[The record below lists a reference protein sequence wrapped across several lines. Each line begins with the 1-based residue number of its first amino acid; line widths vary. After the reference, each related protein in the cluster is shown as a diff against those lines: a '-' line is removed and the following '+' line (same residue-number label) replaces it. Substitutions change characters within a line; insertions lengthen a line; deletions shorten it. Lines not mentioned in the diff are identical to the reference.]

1 LTIYIFNIYLVYM
14 NTASILIKT
23 DPQLKE
29 KAQKTAEEMGISLT
43 SVINR
48 YLKHFIQTKS
58 ITFTTDEEIPNQQMI
73 DSLKQSE
80 KDYKAGRFISFK
92 SKKDVLSYLDKE
104 ILNEKKLKTS

>member
-1 LTIYIFNIYLVYM
+1 M

-48 YLKHFIQTKS
+48 YLKHFILSKS
-58 ITFTTDEEIPNQQMI
+58 ITFTVKDEIPTQYMI
-73 DSLKQSE
+73 DSLKE
-80 KDYKAGRFISFK
+80 AEEDVKKGR
-92 SKKDVLSYLDKE
+92 VLTFENPGDELAYLDKE
-104 ILNEKKLKTS
+104 IKDERKKQSTHNIHKVI

>member
-1 LTIYIFNIYLVYM
+1 M
-14 NTASILIKT
+14 NTTAILIKT
-23 DPQLKE
+23 DPKIKE

-58 ITFTTDEEIPNQQMI
+58 ITFTADEEIPSQYMI

-80 KDYKAGRFISFK
+80 EDYKAGRFISFK
-92 SKKDVLSYLDKE
+92 SGKDVHSYLDKE
-104 ILNEKKLKTS
+104 IENEKKRKTSSY

>member
-1 LTIYIFNIYLVYM
+1 M

-23 DPQLKE
+23 DPKLKD

-48 YLKHFIQTKS
+48 YLRHFTQTKS
-58 ITFTTDEEIPNQQMI
+58 ITFTAQDEVPSQYMA

-80 KDYKAGRFISFK
+80 EDYKTGRVSKFK
-92 SKKDVLSYLDKE
+92 TGKEALDYLDRE
-104 ILNEKKLKTS
+104 IDDEKHKNSSY

>member
-1 LTIYIFNIYLVYM
+1 M

-23 DPQLKE
+23 DPQIKE

-48 YLKHFIQTKS
+48 YLRHFIQTKS
-58 ITFTTDEEIPNQQMI
+58 ITFTATEEIPSQYMI

-80 KDYKAGRFISFK
+80 DDYTKGRVVSFEDGKDA
-92 SKKDVLSYLDKE
+92 LSYLNTLSK
-104 ILNEKKLKTS
+104 NATHK